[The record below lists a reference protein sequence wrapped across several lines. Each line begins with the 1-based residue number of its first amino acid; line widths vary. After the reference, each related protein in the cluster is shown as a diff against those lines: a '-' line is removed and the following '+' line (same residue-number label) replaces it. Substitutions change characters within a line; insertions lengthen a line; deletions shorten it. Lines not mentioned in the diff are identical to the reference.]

1 MREIY
6 KMFCKARS
14 KVPKVALITFS
25 GTISSNDTLSYEKQR
40 KVIEKAFEI
49 SNLTALVCVI
59 NSPGGSPVQSELIFK
74 KIRIMAGEKEI
85 PVITYI
91 EDIGAS
97 GGYFLAIA
105 GDSIY
110 ASNSSI
116 IGSIGVISSGF
127 GFHELIKNY
136 GVERRIYAQ
145 GENKALMDPFLPQ
158 KDSDVEILN
167 DISKD
172 IHSEFIDWVKARRGE
187 RLNLEEPGL
196 FSGKIW
202 SAKRAQEIGLIDG
215 IGHIDVVLS
224 AKFGPKYDLVRIT
237 EEKTLL
243 SYLKSMIGIELSFDA
258 FIDKVIES
266 SVKYIM
272 HERTRVRA

>member
-1 MREIY
+1 
-6 KMFCKARS
+6 MFCCSRS
-14 KVPKVALITFS
+14 KIPKISMITFK
-25 GTISSNDTLSYEKQR
+25 GTISSDDSLCYEKQR
-40 KVIEKAFEI
+40 KLIKQAFEVPNI
-49 SNLTALVCVI
+49 SAVVLII

-74 KIRIMAGEKEI
+74 YIRIMATEKE
-85 PVITYI
+85 VSVFTFI

-145 GENKALMDPFLPQ
+145 GENKALLDPFLPQ

-172 IHSEFIDWVKARRGE
+172 IHSEFIEWVKSRRGDK
-187 RLNLEEPGL
+187 LKLDEPGL

-202 SAKRAQEIGLIDG
+202 SAKKAEEIGLIDG
-215 IGHIDVVLS
+215 VGHIDLLLS
-224 AKFGPKYDLVRIT
+224 VKFGKEFEIIHISEP
-237 EEKTLL
+237 KTLM
-243 SYLKSMIGIELSFDA
+243 SYIKSMIGIEFSFKSI
-258 FIDKVIES
+258 IDTLAKS

-272 HERTRVRA
+272 REHTQMKLEV

>member
-1 MREIY
+1 MSCF
-6 KMFCKARS
+6 KHK

-25 GTISSNDTLSYEKQR
+25 GTISSNDTLCYEKQR

-49 SNLTALVCVI
+49 SNLSALVCVI

-74 KIRIMAGEKEI
+74 KIRIMARENDV
-85 PVITYI
+85 PVITFI

-172 IHSEFIDWVKARRGE
+172 IHSEFIDWVKARRLE

-224 AKFGPKYDLVRIT
+224 AKFGAKYDLIRIT
-237 EEKTLL
+237 EDKTLL
-243 SYLKSMIGIELSFDA
+243 SYLKSMIGIEA
-258 FIDKVIES
+258 GWWNAIIDRAVES
-266 SVKYIM
+266 AVKYMM
-272 HERTRVRA
+272 HERTQVQMRV